1 MAGSKLSW
9 PQIEGAP
16 LSGGV
21 TSIQQESAYNFAL
34 YSRHAGSRSSLPAA
48 RATAGP
54 SGGNPDVSLPA
65 AVPTRIIVSPVPVTL
80 AVGLVMLREIRP
92 IKSPAS
98 PASPFDKPTR
108 VSSRNLPLH

>member
-21 TSIQQESAYNFAL
+21 TSIQQKSAYNFAL

-54 SGGNPDVSLPA
+54 SGGNPMSPSKPQFQLELLSVPSRLP
-65 AVPTRIIVSPVPVTL
+65 
-80 AVGLVMLREIRP
+80 
-92 IKSPAS
+92 
-98 PASPFDKPTR
+98 
-108 VSSRNLPLH
+108 